1 MKQRHAASAQ
11 IRWRLADL
19 LRWHAWHWKNKKQA
33 NQGNAVRAS
42 NPA

>member
-19 LRWHAWHWKNKKQA
+19 LRWHAWHWQNKQTKTKAMQ
-33 NQGNAVRAS
+33 
-42 NPA
+42 